1 MWFENAYNDI
11 QIYLILVFNKIGF
24 YLIIAITT
32 ILITIMKIM
41 MIQNVIKSILATIM
55 IIKVLVMIIKKK
67 KLWLM
72 LCSTYS
78 SFFKTSF
85 LSLWIIDVAVFKS
98 VRLFLSLFQID
109 DLLNA
114 MLFWP
119 KLLCLR
125 GISKAIF
132 DLVLYIFL

>member
-1 MWFENAYNDI
+1 MWFENAYTDI

-109 DLLNA
+109 DLLNE

>member
-109 DLLNA
+109 DLLNE
-114 MLFWP
+114 MLFWS